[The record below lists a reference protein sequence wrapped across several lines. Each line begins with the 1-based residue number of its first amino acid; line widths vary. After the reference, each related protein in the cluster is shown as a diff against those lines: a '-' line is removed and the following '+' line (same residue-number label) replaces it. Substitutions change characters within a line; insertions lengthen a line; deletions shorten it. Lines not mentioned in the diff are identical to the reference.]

1 MQNLLKNFKQLA
13 PNKRFSRINDI
24 YVVTDQDSYLAL
36 DQVFPMHA
44 EQQFFLDELP
54 CEQIQGAQ
62 VLEIGLGSG
71 VLSIGAAKAGA
82 ASVTALEINP
92 RAKNYA
98 GFNIMLNSVED
109 RVVITDGDREQI
121 FKPVAGRR
129 FDYIMSNPPFEP
141 TPPGLDNFY
150 HSHAGLY
157 GLDFLEE
164 IFKGVDEHLTAQ
176 GHLQIVTAAPGDAN
190 GPFMLVESVK
200 KYLSGTT
207 TIIVNPVPITFA
219 HMAQWFAVGAL
230 ASPEQT
236 AELIRIGERDGV
248 THEYLCV
255 IHYAKGENR
264 ITVKNAR
271 QAYQD
276 WEHPLRELPL
286 VG

>member
-1 MQNLLKNFKQLA
+1 MQNLFKAFKPLA
-13 PNKRFSRINDI
+13 PTKRFSRINDI
-24 YVVTDQDSYLAL
+24 YVVTDQDTYLEL

-44 EQQFFLDELP
+44 EQQFFLDELNR
-54 CEQIQGAQ
+54 EKMVGAQ
-62 VLEIGLGSG
+62 ALEIGLGSG

-82 ASVTALEINP
+82 ACVTALEINP

-98 GFNIMLNSVED
+98 GFNIMLNGVED
-109 RVVITDGDREQI
+109 RVAIIDGDRQAI

-129 FDYIMSNPPFEP
+129 FDYIFSNPPFEP

-150 HSHAGLY
+150 HSDAGLY

-164 IFKGVDEHLTAQ
+164 IFKGLDEHLTDQ
-176 GHLQIVTAAPGDAN
+176 GHAQIVTAAPGDAN
-190 GPFMLVESVK
+190 GPFMLINSAQ
-200 KYLSGTT
+200 KYLAGKT

-219 HMAQWFAVGAL
+219 HMAQWFAVGTL

-255 IHYAKGENR
+255 IHYAKGESGL
-264 ITVKNAR
+264 TVVNAKKSY
-271 QAYQD
+271 QA
-276 WEHPLRELPL
+276 WEHPLGELM